1 MQIMPFTA
9 SVGQSNSTYD
19 SANAAAQHE
28 KFSNMLR
35 EVQEKADAAMSAE
48 ESSAEKQRKGLR
60 EACQGFE
67 ALFLDMMFRE
77 MRKTVPKDE
86 LFGESNAM
94 DIFRDM
100 HDTEVMKQMSSAG
113 GIGIADMMYKQLS
126 PQIERQIANLQKTQK
141 TSLGNAD

>member
-1 MQIMPFTA
+1 MQITSIA
-9 SVGQSNSTYD
+9 SGQMQQNSTYD
-19 SANAAAQHE
+19 SARTAAEHAR
-28 KFSNMLR
+28 FSEVLR
-35 EVQEKADAAMSAE
+35 ETRARTDAAV
-48 ESSAEKQRKGLR
+48 SSDAADAEKQRQELR

-100 HDTEVMKQMSSAG
+100 RDSEVMKQVSKGG
-113 GIGIADMMYKQLS
+113 GIGIGDMLYKQLS
-126 PQIERQIANLQKTQK
+126 PQIEQRIQAMEKMQEDAEKAQK
-141 TSLGNAD
+141 

>member
-1 MQIMPFTA
+1 MQIMPITA
-9 SVGQSNSTYD
+9 GVGQSNSTYD

-35 EVQEKADAAMSAE
+35 EMQEKADAAMSAE
-48 ESSAEKQRKGLR
+48 ELSAEKQRKGLR

-100 HDTEVMKQMSSAG
+100 HDSEVMKQVASSG
-113 GIGIADMMYKQLS
+113 GLGLADLMYQQLS
-126 PQIERQIANLQKTQK
+126 PQIEKQIEAEQRMRE
-141 TSLGNAD
+141 SLE